1 MAMSNIEFDPND
13 LPNICNG
20 DTKFQIMLKYLMWCK
35 QLNQKQ
41 LAEILEIRQSQVS
54 NLIHG
59 KSKPSYYTLQQLK
72 NEFDWDINHYFE

>member
-1 MAMSNIEFDPND
+1 MCFEFDPSD
-13 LPNICNG
+13 TPNINND

-41 LAEILEIRQSQVS
+41 LADILEIRQSQIS
-54 NLIHG
+54 NLIND

-72 NEFDWDINHYFE
+72 NKFDWDISHYFE